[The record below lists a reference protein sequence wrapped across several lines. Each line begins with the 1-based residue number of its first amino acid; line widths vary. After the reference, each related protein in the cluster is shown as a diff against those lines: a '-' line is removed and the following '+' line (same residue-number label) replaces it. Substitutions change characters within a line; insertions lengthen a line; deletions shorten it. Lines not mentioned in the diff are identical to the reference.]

1 MMNDTDTDTDDEG
14 LLIIC
19 TRAPPESGAAPAE
32 AAPPARLYRRRCS
45 RRHSCRRDR
54 RRVVHRP
61 HRSRLKFG

>member
-1 MMNDTDTDTDDEG
+1 MMNDTDTDRAEWTYDEG

-32 AAPPARLYRRRCS
+32 AAPPARLHR
-45 RRHSCRRDR
+45 RRDR

-61 HRSRLKFG
+61 HGR